1 MTKITRKAG
10 ERLMKM
16 QKLSTK
22 MQNEAGYTDPSEQD
36 ILAYEQ
42 AQRDLEAHYG
52 NTMDYASMSRLRV

>member
-10 ERLMKM
+10 ERLMKL
-16 QKLSTK
+16 QELSKK
-22 MQNEAGYTDPSEQD
+22 MNAEAGYTDPQEQD

-52 NTMDYASMSRLRV
+52 NTMEYASRLRV